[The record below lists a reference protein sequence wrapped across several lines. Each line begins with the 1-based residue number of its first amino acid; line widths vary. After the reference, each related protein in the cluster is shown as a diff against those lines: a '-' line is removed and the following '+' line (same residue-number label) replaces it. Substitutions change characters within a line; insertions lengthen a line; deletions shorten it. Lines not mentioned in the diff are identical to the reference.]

1 MDEARRLRPHRARL
15 DRERSRGPEIHR
27 RGAFDT
33 ELGRG
38 AQGELALPDER
49 PAGDQRA
56 QEFIESGVGSTGGFC
71 GPGSEGPEWIAAGAG
86 SEAIDTARAAG
97 GL

>member
-15 DRERSRGPEIHR
+15 DRERPHLRESNACGSLD
-27 RGAFDT
+27 A
-33 ELGRG
+33 ELGGG

-56 QEFIESGVGSTGGFC
+56 QEFIESGVGPTGGFC

-86 SEAIDTARAAG
+86 SEAIDTTRAAS